1 MVHVFARRR
10 APRASVSDLRECP
23 CPVTDALSLPQQ
35 RTCVSTLLDLPEND
49 TPETPDLD
57 DAALAAE
64 IDSVEEH
71 SSTDEA
77 DLDDTADSDELS
89 DDSDDA
95 GSDDVGSDDDAD
107 DDEGGVRFAD
117 LGLAPDIQRAID
129 ELGYE
134 RPSPIQAEAIP
145 ALIEGRDLIG
155 QAATGTGKTAAFALP
170 MLQRL
175 AEGRSGNRGTAPFGL
190 VLAPTRELAMQ
201 VSEAVARYGKGIR
214 ARVLAVYG
222 GAPIGP
228 QLGAL
233 KRGVDVV
240 VATPGRAID
249 LINRGA
255 LTLDKIEVVVLDE
268 ADEMLDMGFVEDI
281 ETILQSTPDSRQ
293 AVLFSATMPRR
304 IESLARTYL
313 TDPVMVRIRREEVP
327 EGEAPRVRQTAY
339 MVPRSHTTAALG
351 RILELERPTAAIVFC
366 RTRADVDAVTEALT
380 GRGLRAE
387 ALHGGMDQEHRT
399 RVVDRLRNGR
409 TDLLVATDV
418 AARGLD
424 IDSLTH
430 VVNHDVPKSPE
441 SYVHRI
447 GRVGRAGR
455 EGVAITL
462 VAPASVRHL
471 RNIERLT
478 GTPVPV
484 APVPTVADLAGAR
497 VERTKATLR
506 ERLLADRKTAGRG
519 ADDGVAAMIAALSDE
534 FDAIEVAAAAV
545 RMARDVSGAPEDE
558 IDIPV
563 VSAPRERR
571 DRDGRGGPGGRR
583 DREFGGSRGQG
594 PRPPRAGTTRLFVSA
609 GRAAGVRPQD
619 IVGALANESRLSGRD
634 IGAIQIHERH
644 ALVEVPEHAADDVLR
659 SLRGVTTLKGRR
671 ANVRRD
677 RAEARS

>member
-1 MVHVFARRR
+1 
-10 APRASVSDLRECP
+10 
-23 CPVTDALSLPQQ
+23 
-35 RTCVSTLLDLPEND
+35 VSTLLDLPEIDD
-49 TPETPDLD
+49 TVIDDVDLDAEMTD
-57 DAALAAE
+57 DAA
-64 IDSVEEH
+64 
-71 SSTDEA
+71 DEA
-77 DLDDTADSDELS
+77 DTNDEAAEAS
-89 DDSDDA
+89 
-95 GSDDVGSDDDAD
+95 GPTFG
-107 DDEGGVRFAD
+107 D
-117 LGLAPDIQRAID
+117 LNLEPKLLRVLD

-145 ALIEGRDLIG
+145 SLLDGRDLIG

-175 AEGRSGNRGTAPFGL
+175 HDRPGTGERIPFGL
-190 VLAPTRELAMQ
+190 ILAPTRELAMQ
-201 VSEAVARYGKGIR
+201 VSEAVRSYGAGIG

-228 QLGAL
+228 QLGSL

-255 LTLDKIEVVVLDE
+255 LTLDGIEVVVLDE

-281 ETILQSTPDSRQ
+281 ETILQATPDTRQ

-304 IESLARTYL
+304 IEMLAREHL
-313 TDPVMVRIRREEVP
+313 TNPVMVRIAREVVP

-366 RTRADVDAVTEALT
+366 RTRADVDAVTETLT

-399 RVVDRLRNGR
+399 RVVERLRNGR

-424 IDSLTH
+424 IEQLSH

-441 SYVHRI
+441 AYVHRI

-455 EGVAITL
+455 EGVAVTL
-462 VAPASVRHL
+462 VPPASVRHL
-471 RNIERLT
+471 RNIERLI
-478 GTPVPV
+478 GKSVPV
-484 APVPTVADLAGAR
+484 APVPTVKDLNAARLERTRTELREQLVADLRSDDDDA
-497 VERTKATLR
+497 
-506 ERLLADRKTAGRG
+506 
-519 ADDGVAAMIAALSDE
+519 DGVLAMVQSLGSE
-534 FDAIEVAAAAV
+534 FDATAVAAAAV
-545 RMARDVSGAPEDE
+545 RLARAGSAAPEDE

-563 VSAPRERR
+563 VSAPREG
-571 DRDGRGGPGGRR
+571 GRGSRDPRGPRGG
-583 DREFGGSRGQG
+583 DGVRGQG
-594 PRPPRAGTTRLFVSA
+594 TRPPKAGTTRLFVSA

-634 IGAIQIHERH
+634 IGAITIHERH

-659 SLRGVTTLKGRR
+659 SLRGATTLKGRK

-677 RAEARS
+677 RGFAPAREH

>member
-1 MVHVFARRR
+1 
-10 APRASVSDLRECP
+10 
-23 CPVTDALSLPQQ
+23 
-35 RTCVSTLLDLPEND
+35 VSTLLDLPEND
-49 TPETPDLD
+49 ITDFENDLASEREDEETDT
-57 DAALAAE
+57 
-64 IDSVEEH
+64 DSVGNGFTE
-71 SSTDEA
+71 
-77 DLDDTADSDELS
+77 
-89 DDSDDA
+89 
-95 GSDDVGSDDDAD
+95 
-107 DDEGGVRFAD
+107 
-117 LGLAPDIQRAID
+117 LGLAPGLLGVLD

-134 RPSPIQAEAIP
+134 SPSPIQAEAIP
-145 ALIEGRDLIG
+145 SLIDGRDLLG

-175 AEGRSGNRGTAPFGL
+175 SETDRGGERRPYGL

-201 VSEAVARYGKGIR
+201 VNDAITRYGSEIG

-249 LINRGA
+249 LMNRGA
-255 LTLDKIEVVVLDE
+255 LSLDALETVVLDE
-268 ADEMLDMGFVEDI
+268 ADEMLDMGFAEDI
-281 ETILQSTPDSRQ
+281 ETILQATPDERQ

-304 IESLARTYL
+304 IESLAREYL
-313 TDPVMVRIRREEVP
+313 RDPVIVRIAREEVP
-327 EGEAPRVRQTAY
+327 AGEAPRVRQTAY
-339 MVPRSHTTAALG
+339 MVPRTHTTTALG

-366 RTRADVDAVTEALT
+366 RTRADVDAVTETLT
-380 GRGLRAE
+380 ARGLRAE

-399 RVVDRLRNGR
+399 RVVERLRNGR

-424 IDSLTH
+424 IEQLSH

-441 SYVHRI
+441 AYVHRI

-462 VAPASVRHL
+462 VPSGAIRHL
-471 RNIERLT
+471 RNIERLI
-478 GTPVPV
+478 GKSVPV
-484 APVPTVADLAGAR
+484 APVPTVADLKQARLDRTRAHLQEQIVADLRAPVTLEPGDSDPDGAR
-497 VERTKATLR
+497 TMIESL
-506 ERLLADRKTAGRG
+506 
-519 ADDGVAAMIAALSDE
+519 VAE
-534 FDAIEVAAAAV
+534 FDPVDVAAAAV
-545 RMARDVSGAPEDE
+545 RLVRAGTTTADDE
-558 IDIPV
+558 IDIPALN
-563 VSAPRERR
+563 APRE
-571 DRDGRGGPGGRR
+571 GRGGPR
-583 DREFGGSRGQG
+583 DRGPREGRPGGRGQG
-594 PRPPRAGTTRLFVSA
+594 SRPPRDGATRLFVSA
-609 GRAAGVRPQD
+609 GRAAGIRPQD

-644 ALVEVPEHAADDVLR
+644 SLVEIPEHAADDVLR

-677 RAEARS
+677 RATN